1 MAKLGY
7 TWYPKDWNN
16 SDGVFELNLA
26 HRGLYRELID
36 LAMLSDNKIE
46 LNFSVWCR
54 KWDVKQDE
62 LDAILSKLVQLK
74 LIEMKPSFIHV
85 PSCESRLLLVRSGR
99 KGGEISK
106 PTPKPEVKGIAKG
119 LPKPDT
125 KGSSKQTQKQKK
137 RKEIEKKDIGENVY
151 RSFDHLSITRDE
163 CNKLAL
169 LGYTKQQ
176 IDTKIDA
183 LQNRK
188 DNKKYKTIYLTIL
201 TWLRKDFPNAEAPK
215 ENNEKIIVPHY
226 NSNLPV
232 DLGDGTPA

>member
-36 LAMLSDNKIE
+36 LAMMSDNKIE
-46 LNFSVWCR
+46 LNISVWCR
-54 KWDVKQDE
+54 KWDVTTDE
-62 LDAILSKLVQLK
+62 LDLLLSKLVKLK
-74 LIEMKPSFIHV
+74 LIEMTPKFIYV
-85 PSCESRLLLVRSGR
+85 PSCESRLLLVRSGS
-99 KGGEISK
+99 KGGKISK
-106 PTPKPEVKGIAKG
+106 PTSKPIDKGDSKPLQKGEQKPEA
-119 LPKPDT
+119 
-125 KGSSKQTQKQKK
+125 KQKK
-137 RKEIEKKDIGENVY
+137 RKEKEKKDISEKIY

-176 IDTKIDA
+176 IDNKIDA

-215 ENNEKIIVPHY
+215 ENNKKIIIPHY